1 MTAVDTTI
9 APDTTAGRPAG
20 AVAGEADRHPSSGAA
35 PLNLGRELFGGRAGT
50 TVLIGLLMLVSVS
63 ATLALPL
70 VVGVMIDAVQRR
82 QPLLGVAAL
91 MVTAGLGAALA
102 GAGSAYLLSQLGEQ
116 LVYRVRVRIMEHALR
131 MRLSDV
137 EALGSGDIAS
147 RITSDA
153 LQLKAAVDIGPVR
166 LPAALITLGGT
177 LVIMGLIDWVLL
189 LITMAGFSI
198 AVVLVIAVVVALRA
212 RYRALQ
218 EDRGALTHRF
228 ISALEALTVI
238 KSTRS
243 EARQAA
249 ALAAGAATLRRAGVS
264 AAKFESLLVPAIN
277 LGQQI
282 ALLTVLVGGGARLA
296 SGKLSLAELV
306 AFLLYLLQLTS
317 PLVLAASGL
326 STVQAGLTAK
336 SRFDALL
343 QTPLESADTTAPA
356 ESTATAAD
364 ALHALELSAVS
375 AGYGPTMELREVS
388 LAVPAV
394 GLTSLVGPSGSG
406 KTTVLRLVERLMTAE
421 SGVVRVF
428 GENVRALD
436 LDRLRSRIAY
446 VDQAN
451 TLVPD
456 TVRCNL
462 ELGLPAP
469 KTDAELYAALEKV
482 GLAAD
487 VRAMAH
493 GLDTVLTTGR
503 GLSGGQCQRL
513 ALARAVLSDAPLI
526 LLDEPTSALDARNEH
541 QLRDLVDEIALER
554 AVLVVAHRI
563 STVREARHVIILD
576 GGRVCDL
583 GAHADLLARC
593 DLYAELVN
601 FQLIKPTER
610 PLVGLANQE
619 LR

>member
-1 MTAVDTTI
+1 MTAV
-9 APDTTAGRPAG
+9 
-20 AVAGEADRHPSSGAA
+20 
-35 PLNLGRELFGGRAGT
+35 PLNLVRELFGGRAGT
-50 TVLIGLLMLVSVS
+50 TVLIGLLMLGSVG

-70 VVGVMIDAVQRR
+70 VVAAMIDAVQRGE
-82 QPLLGVAAL
+82 PLHGIATL
-91 MVTAGLGAALA
+91 MVTAGLGAAVA
-102 GAGSAYLLSQLGEQ
+102 GALSAHLLSRLGEQ
-116 LVYRVRVRIMEHALR
+116 LVYRLRVRIIDHALR
-131 MRLSDV
+131 MRLPDV
-137 EALGSGDIAS
+137 EAQGSGNIAA
-147 RITSDA
+147 RITADA
-153 LQLKAAVDIGPVR
+153 MQLKAAVDIVPVQ
-166 LPAALITLGGT
+166 LPTALITLVGT

-189 LITMAGFSI
+189 LITMAGFSA
-198 AVVLVIAVVVALRA
+198 AVVMVIAVVIALRA

-218 EDRGALTHRF
+218 EDLGALTHRF

-249 ALAAGAATLRRAGVS
+249 QLAEGAETLRRTGVN
-264 AAKFESLLVPAIN
+264 AAKLESLVVPAIN

-282 ALLTVLVGGGARLA
+282 ALLTVLVGGGARLV
-296 SGKLSLAELV
+296 SGSLSLAELV
-306 AFLLYLLQLTS
+306 GFLLYLLQLTA

-326 STVQAGLTAK
+326 STVQAGITAK
-336 SRFDALL
+336 SRFDAVLM
-343 QTPLESADTTAPA
+343 TPLESADTTAPG
-356 ESTATAAD
+356 STAAAVD
-364 ALHALELSAVS
+364 APRYAVELSAVR
-375 AGYGPTMELREVS
+375 AGYGHTVALREVS
-388 LAVPAV
+388 LAVPAT

-428 GENVRALD
+428 GEDVRAVD

-456 TVRCNL
+456 TVRHNL

-469 KTDAELYAALEKV
+469 KTGAELYAALEKV
-482 GLAAD
+482 GMAAD
-487 VRAMAH
+487 VRAMAD
-493 GLDTVLTTGR
+493 GLDTVLATGR

-526 LLDEPTSALDARNEH
+526 LLDEPTSALDAGNENR
-541 QLRDLVDEIALER
+541 LRAVVDEIAHER

-563 STVREARHVIILD
+563 STVREARHVIVLD
-576 GGRVCDL
+576 GGRVRDQ
-583 GAHADLLARC
+583 GTHADLLARC
-593 DLYAELVN
+593 DLYAELVS
-601 FQLIKPTER
+601 FQLIEPTER
-610 PLVGLANQE
+610 SLAAATSQE